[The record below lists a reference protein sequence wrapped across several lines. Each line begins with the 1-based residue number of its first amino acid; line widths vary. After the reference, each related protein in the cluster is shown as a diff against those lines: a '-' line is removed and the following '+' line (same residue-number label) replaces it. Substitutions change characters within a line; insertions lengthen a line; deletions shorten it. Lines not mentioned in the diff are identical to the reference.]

1 MGGAYGKWSNWASQA
16 IGLLRPY
23 QRLCQRDGVR
33 HAHLLY
39 LLYQGYT
46 SVRLNCPKK
55 GYTLNL
61 RGKSLYRGPRAS
73 TSKPSIVVTPC
84 PGKGPP
90 FGPSKPLPRVRVPPW
105 PGSCLGHRWA
115 TAFPDTKGGNEGL
128 ALNPKRRN
136 IGWLASRP
144 GEGWE

>member
-1 MGGAYGKWSNWASQA
+1 MESGRIGPPRPPALLCASP
-16 IGLLRPY
+16 G
-23 QRLCQRDGVR
+23 LCQRDGVR

-39 LLYQGYT
+39 LLCQGYT
-46 SVRLNCPKK
+46 SVHLNCPKK

-61 RGKSLYRGPRAS
+61 RCKSLRGGPRAPK
-73 TSKPSIVVTPC
+73 SKPSGVVQPC

-90 FGPSKPLPRVRVPPW
+90 FGPSKPLARVRVPPW
-105 PGSCLGHRWA
+105 AGSCFGQIWA
-115 TAFPDTKGGNEGL
+115 AAFLAQGGNIGL